1 MYSCTERK
9 EEVIMSYPLLMQAPV
24 KDYIWGGTKLR
35 EKYNKASD
43 ADKLAE
49 SWELSCHQDGPSII
63 ANGAAKGKTLEQYIR
78 EEGKAIL
85 GSKALSFDNF
95 PIMIKLID
103 AKDNL
108 SVQVHPDNEYALK
121 NEGEYGKTEM
131 WYIIDAEPG
140 AELLYGVEKKITA
153 KELADSLQ
161 NGTITD
167 ICHHAPVKKGD
178 VFFIPAGTIHAIG
191 KGILLAEVQQNSNTT
206 YRLYDYGRLGNDGK
220 PRQLHVKQGSEVCSL
235 EPLPLKDE
243 REIVALSPDCKGELL
258 ASCDYFTTYSI
269 DVQGR
274 TSLETDDS
282 SFQTFTVLE
291 GSLTLT
297 AGDTVLDMAAGQTVF
312 LPAGMGGYALDGKAH
327 LIFTT
332 L

>member
-1 MYSCTERK
+1 
-9 EEVIMSYPLLMQAPV
+9 MSYPLLMQAPV

-35 EKYNKASD
+35 EKYNKVSD
-43 ADKLAE
+43 AERLAE
-49 SWELSCHQDGPSII
+49 SWELSCHRDGPSVI
-63 ANGAAKGKTLEQYIR
+63 ANGPARGMTLEQYIKDGGR
-78 EEGKAIL
+78 ELL
-85 GSKALSFDNF
+85 GSKARSFENF

-103 AKDNL
+103 ARDNL

-140 AELLYGVEKKITA
+140 AELLYGVERKITA
-153 KELADSLQ
+153 RELSDSLQ
-161 NGTITD
+161 NGAITD
-167 ICHHAPVKKGD
+167 LCHHAPVKKGD

-206 YRLYDYGRLGNDGK
+206 YRLYDYGRLGNDGR

-235 EPLPLKDE
+235 EPLPLKDK
-243 REIVALSPDCKGELL
+243 RETVRLSDTCSGELL
-258 ASCDYFTTYSI
+258 ASCDYFTTYS
-269 DVQGR
+269 VNVKG
-274 TSLETDDS
+274 SAGLAADDS

-291 GSLTLT
+291 GAITLT
-297 AGDTVLDMAAGQTVF
+297 AGDTSLEMAAGQTVF
-312 LPAGMGGYALDGKAH
+312 LPAGMGSYSLTGEGH

>member
-1 MYSCTERK
+1 
-9 EEVIMSYPLLMQAPV
+9 MSYPLLMQAPV

-35 EKYNKASD
+35 EKYNKVSD

-49 SWELSCHQDGPSII
+49 SWELSCHQDGPSVI
-63 ANGAAKGKTLEQYIR
+63 ANGPAKGRTLEQYIEDEGR
-78 EEGKAIL
+78 EIL
-85 GSKALSFDNF
+85 GSKAQSFENF

-153 KELADSLQ
+153 KELSDSLQ

-258 ASCDYFTTYSI
+258 ASCDYFTTYSV

-274 TSLETDDS
+274 TSLVADDS

-297 AGDTVLDMAAGQTVF
+297 AVDTVLDMAAGQTVF
-312 LPAGMGGYALDGKAH
+312 LPAGMGEYTLDGKAH

>member
-1 MYSCTERK
+1 
-9 EEVIMSYPLLMQAPV
+9 MSYPLLMQAPV

-35 EKYNKASD
+35 EKYSKVSE

-63 ANGAAKGKTLEQYIR
+63 ANGPAKGRTLEQYIEAEGR
-78 EEGKAIL
+78 EIL
-85 GSKALSFDNF
+85 GSKAQSFENF

-153 KELADSLQ
+153 DELAESLQ

-220 PRQLHVKQGSEVCSL
+220 PRQLHVKQGSEVSSL

-243 REIVALSPDCKGELL
+243 REVVALSPDCNGELL
-258 ASCDYFTTYSI
+258 ASCDYFTTYG
-269 DVQGR
+269 VQVDG
-274 TSLETDDS
+274 TASLVSGSD

-297 AGDTVLDMAAGQTVF
+297 AGDTLLEMSAGQTVF
-312 LPAGMGGYALDGKAH
+312 LPAGMGGYTLDGKAH

>member
-1 MYSCTERK
+1 
-9 EEVIMSYPLLMQAPV
+9 MSYPLVMQAPV

-35 EKYNKASD
+35 DKYSKVSSAE
-43 ADKLAE
+43 KLAE

-63 ANGAAKGKTLEQYIR
+63 ANGAAKGKTLEQYIQ
-78 EEGKAIL
+78 EQGKEIL
-85 GSKALSFDNF
+85 GSKAQAFENF

-131 WYIIDAEPG
+131 WYVIEAEPG

-153 KELADSLQ
+153 QELADSLQ

-178 VFFIPAGTIHAIG
+178 VFFTPAGTIHAIG

-243 REIVALSPDCKGELL
+243 KEAIALSPDCQGELL
-258 ASCDYFTTYSI
+258 ATCDYFTTYGVKVDGTAHLTAGS
-269 DVQGR
+269 
-274 TSLETDDS
+274 E

-297 AGDTVLDMAAGQTVF
+297 AGETLLDMPAGQTVF
-312 LPAGMGGYALDGKAH
+312 LPANMGDYQLSGKAS

>member
-1 MYSCTERK
+1 ML
-9 EEVIMSYPLLMQAPV
+9 YPLLMQAPV
-24 KDYIWGGTKLR
+24 KDYIWGGTRLR
-35 EKYNKASD
+35 EKYNKVST

-49 SWELSCHQDGPSII
+49 SWELSCHPAGPSVI
-63 ANGAAKGKTLEQYIR
+63 ANGPAKGETLEQYL
-78 EEGKAIL
+78 EKKGMALLGTKGKDC
-85 GSKALSFDNF
+85 KNF

-108 SVQVHPDNEYALK
+108 SVQVHPDDAYALK
-121 NEGEYGKTEM
+121 NEGELGKTEM
-131 WYIIDAEPG
+131 WYVIDAEPG
-140 AELLYGVEKKITA
+140 AELLYGVEKEITRQ
-153 KELADSLQ
+153 ELADSLK
-161 NGTITD
+161 NGTITE

-235 EPLPLKDE
+235 EPLPLKNE
-243 REIVALSPDCKGELL
+243 KEAIALSPDCQGELL
-258 ASCDYFTTYSI
+258 ATCDYFTTYGVTVDGTAHLTAGS
-269 DVQGR
+269 
-274 TSLETDDS
+274 E

-297 AGDTVLDMAAGQTVF
+297 AGETLLEMPAGQTVF
-312 LPAGMGGYALDGKAH
+312 LPANMGDYQLSGKAN

>member
-1 MYSCTERK
+1 
-9 EEVIMSYPLLMQAPV
+9 MSYPLLMQAPV

-35 EKYNKASD
+35 EKYNKVSD
-43 ADKLAE
+43 AERLAE
-49 SWELSCHQDGPSII
+49 SWELSCHRDGPSVI
-63 ANGAAKGKTLEQYIR
+63 ANGPARGMTLEQYIKEGGR
-78 EEGKAIL
+78 ELL
-85 GSKALSFDNF
+85 GSKARSFENF

-103 AKDNL
+103 ARDNL

-140 AELLYGVEKKITA
+140 AELLYGVERKITA
-153 KELADSLQ
+153 RELSDSLQ

-167 ICHHAPVKKGD
+167 LCHHAPVKKGD

-206 YRLYDYGRLGNDGK
+206 YRLYDYGRLGNDGR

-235 EPLPLKDE
+235 EPLPLKDK
-243 REIVALSPDCKGELL
+243 RETVRLSDTCSGELL
-258 ASCDYFTTYSI
+258 ASCDYFTTYS
-269 DVQGR
+269 VNVKG
-274 TSLETDDS
+274 SAGLAANDS

-291 GSLTLT
+291 GAITLT
-297 AGDTVLDMAAGQTVF
+297 AGDTSLEMAAGQTVF
-312 LPAGMGGYALDGKAH
+312 LPAGMGSYSLTGEGH

>member
-1 MYSCTERK
+1 
-9 EEVIMSYPLLMQAPV
+9 MSYPLLMQAPV

-43 ADKLAE
+43 AERLAE
-49 SWELSCHQDGPSII
+49 SWELSCHRDGPSVI
-63 ANGAAKGKTLEQYIR
+63 ANGPARGMTLEQYIR
-78 EEGKAIL
+78 EEGRELL
-85 GSKALSFDNF
+85 GSKARSFENF

-103 AKDNL
+103 ARDNL

-140 AELLYGVEKKITA
+140 AELLYGVERKITA
-153 KELADSLQ
+153 RELSDSLQ

-167 ICHHAPVKKGD
+167 LCHHAPVKKGD

-206 YRLYDYGRLGNDGK
+206 YRLYDYGRLGNDGR

-235 EPLPLKDE
+235 EPLPLKDK
-243 REIVALSPDCKGELL
+243 RETVRLSDTCSGALL
-258 ASCDYFTTYSI
+258 ASCDYFTTYS
-269 DVQGR
+269 VNVNG
-274 TSLETDDS
+274 SAGLAADDS

-291 GSLTLT
+291 GAITLS
-297 AGDTVLDMAAGQTVF
+297 AGDTSLEMAAGQTVF
-312 LPAGMGGYALDGKAH
+312 LPAGMGSYSLSGEGH

>member
-1 MYSCTERK
+1 
-9 EEVIMSYPLLMQAPV
+9 MSYPLLMQAPV

-43 ADKLAE
+43 AERLAE
-49 SWELSCHQDGPSII
+49 SWELSCHRDGPSVI
-63 ANGAAKGKTLEQYIR
+63 ANGPARGMTLEQYIR
-78 EEGKAIL
+78 EEGRELL
-85 GSKALSFDNF
+85 GSKARSFENF

-103 AKDNL
+103 ARDNL

-140 AELLYGVEKKITA
+140 AELLYGVERKITA
-153 KELADSLQ
+153 RELSDSLQ

-167 ICHHAPVKKGD
+167 LCHHAPVKKGD

-191 KGILLAEVQQNSNTT
+191 RGILLAEVQQNSNTT
-206 YRLYDYGRLGNDGK
+206 YRLYDYGRLGNDGR

-235 EPLPLKDE
+235 EPLPLKDK
-243 REIVALSPDCKGELL
+243 RETVRLSDTCSGELL
-258 ASCDYFTTYSI
+258 ASCDYFTTYS
-269 DVQGR
+269 VNVNG
-274 TSLETDDS
+274 SAGLAADDS

-291 GSLTLT
+291 GAITLS
-297 AGDTVLDMAAGQTVF
+297 AGDTSLEMAAGQTVF
-312 LPAGMGGYALDGKAH
+312 LPAGMGSYSLSGEGH